1 MKEENVPG
9 INGTYN
15 LISKMVNL
23 STTISKYKIAY
34 KYNKSN
40 TTL

>member
-1 MKEENVPG
+1 MKEENVPK

-15 LISKMVNL
+15 LISNMVYL

-34 KYNKSN
+34 
-40 TTL
+40 